1 MEKEEARESDESDEG
16 VGGDESA
23 SRKRR
28 REQVKEASRRFRER
42 KKTEGD
48 YLKREIARLE
58 GELSSIRE
66 SGARRRALP
75 AGPTS
80 VDVGTSPLL
89 LQQALAAAC
98 APVAPAAAAAAAAA
112 AVAAPLFDMGDSF
125 PLGSPGFFIPAP
137 RVGTSAALSSSA
149 AMLNA
154 ASLDVVPFLS
164 DPSWKPLPVAPP
176 LRAWYIPTL
185 GVQSVQVEV
194 ELPGAS
200 AARVSELLWDALC
213 GGGGAARDGLV
224 VKHLARASA
233 SGWIFAGGAGGARA
247 SLVELGGLGALL
259 AVASHARGAAF
270 LPASAAA
277 VDVSNALLEVTAAPA
292 QFCVAARHLPAVA
305 APLLWPLAPP
315 AKVLFEGVF
324 RSVAGPPG
332 PAPPDA
338 ATPQPPLAYGGWLA
352 FDVSAP
358 AAPAA
363 CVKCV

>member
-1 MEKEEARESDESDEG
+1 
-16 VGGDESA
+16 
-23 SRKRR
+23 
-28 REQVKEASRRFRER
+28 
-42 KKTEGD
+42 
-48 YLKREIARLE
+48 
-58 GELSSIRE
+58 
-66 SGARRRALP
+66 
-75 AGPTS
+75 
-80 VDVGTSPLL
+80 
-89 LQQALAAAC
+89 
-98 APVAPAAAAAAAAA
+98 
-112 AVAAPLFDMGDSF
+112 
-125 PLGSPGFFIPAP
+125 
-137 RVGTSAALSSSA
+137 
-149 AMLNA
+149 
-154 ASLDVVPFLS
+154 
-164 DPSWKPLPVAPP
+164 
-176 LRAWYIPTL
+176 
-185 GVQSVQVEV
+185 
-194 ELPGAS
+194 
-200 AARVSELLWDALC
+200 
-213 GGGGAARDGLV
+213 
-224 VKHLARASA
+224 
-233 SGWIFAGGAGGARA
+233 
-247 SLVELGGLGALL
+247 VELGGLGALL